1 MAASPARIAAY
12 DILLRVERERA
23 YADELLHSALLNS
36 LSAADRGLCTEI
48 VMGVLRWRARLDF
61 AIEKLASRA
70 VERLD
75 LEILIVLRMGLY
87 QIGWLERVP
96 ARAAVNES
104 VELVKRARKR
114 SAVAFANAVLRK
126 ATPGSLEVPPAHDD
140 ASLALEW
147 SHPEWLVERWVR
159 DYGFE
164 VARGICEFD
173 QQVPE
178 TVVRVPDDAAEREL
192 IESGVGLTN
201 GRIVSRAYIVQRGD
215 VVKTLVFNE
224 GRVHF
229 QDEGSQLAA
238 LLVGRGRR
246 MLDCCAAPGGKTIV
260 MAERNPE
267 AEIMAAELHEHR
279 ARSLR
284 ERVRAKNVFVVT
296 ADVRDLPLSGDYDRV
311 LADVSCSGTGTLARN
326 PEIKWKLQP
335 SDLTEL
341 HSKQVD
347 ILRAAL
353 RQLEAGGRCVYSTC
367 SLEREECESVVEEV
381 MRDSHGYR
389 VVPVEAEL
397 AALRHEGVIAG
408 DFRTL
413 MRGDYLRTIPGVHQC
428 DGFFAALIERC
439 SRVSST
445 PVEQHS

>member
-23 YADELLHSALLNS
+23 YADELLHSALLNK

-61 AIEKLASRA
+61 ATEQLASRA

-75 LEILIVLRMGLY
+75 LEVLIALRMGLY
-87 QIGWLERVP
+87 QIQWLERVP

-126 ATPGSLEVPPAHDD
+126 AKPGSTDVPPAYDD

-147 SHPEWLVERWVR
+147 SHPEWLVERWVGE
-159 DYGFE
+159 YGFD
-164 VARGICEFD
+164 VARRICEFD
-173 QQVPE
+173 QQIPE
-178 TVVRVPDDAAEREL
+178 TVVRVADDAAEQEL
-192 IESGVGLTN
+192 IERGVSLTH
-201 GRIVSRAYIVQRGD
+201 GRLVSRARIVEQGD
-215 VVKTLVFNE
+215 LAKTRAFIE

-229 QDEGSQLAA
+229 QDEGSQLVA

-246 MLDCCAAPGGKTIV
+246 VLDCCAAPGGKTMV

-267 AEIMAAELHEHR
+267 AEITAAELHEHR
-279 ARSLR
+279 ARSLS
-284 ERVRAKNVFVVT
+284 ERVHARNVSVVT
-296 ADVRDLPLSGDYDRV
+296 ADVRNQPVAADYDRV
-311 LADVSCSGTGTLARN
+311 LADVPCSGTGTLARN
-326 PEIKWKLQP
+326 PEIKWKLRP

-341 HSKQVD
+341 HLKQVE

-353 RQLEAGGRCVYSTC
+353 RQLEPGGRCVYSTC
-367 SLEREECESVVEEV
+367 SLEPEECESVVDEV
-381 MRDSHGYR
+381 MREQEEEFR
-389 VVPVEAEL
+389 PMPVLQAL
-397 AALRHEGVIAG
+397 AALRSEGEIVG
-408 DFRTL
+408 DFQTFV
-413 MRGDYLRTIPGVHQC
+413 RGDYLRTIPGIHRC
-428 DGFFAALIERC
+428 DGFFAAVIERR
-439 SRVSST
+439 S
-445 PVEQHS
+445 

>member
-1 MAASPARIAAY
+1 MPASPARIAAY

-23 YADELLHSALLNS
+23 YADELLHSALLNN

-75 LEILIVLRMGLY
+75 LEVLIALRMGLY
-87 QIGWLERVP
+87 QIQWLERVP

-126 ATPGSLEVPPAHDD
+126 AKPGSPDVPPAHDD

-159 DYGFE
+159 EYGFD
-164 VARGICEFD
+164 VARRICEFD

-178 TVVRVPDDAAEREL
+178 TVVRVADDAAEQEL
-192 IESGVGLTN
+192 IESGVSLTH
-201 GRIVSRAYIVQRGD
+201 GRLVSRARIVEQGD
-215 VVKTLVFNE
+215 VAKTRAFTE

-229 QDEGSQLAA
+229 QDEGSQLVA

-246 MLDCCAAPGGKTIV
+246 VLDCCAAPGGKTMV

-267 AEIMAAELHEHR
+267 AEILAAELHEHR
-279 ARSLR
+279 ARSLS
-284 ERVRAKNVFVVT
+284 ERVHAKNVSVVT

-311 LADVSCSGTGTLARN
+311 LADVPCSGTGTLARN
-326 PEIKWKLQP
+326 PEIKWKLNAR
-335 SDLTEL
+335 DVDEL
-341 HSKQVD
+341 HKKQAQ
-347 ILRAAL
+347 ILRSAL
-353 RQLEAGGRCVYSTC
+353 QQVKAGGRAVYSTC

-381 MRDSHGYR
+381 VR
-389 VVPVEAEL
+389 EQN
-397 AALRHEGVIAG
+397 
-408 DFRTL
+408 DFRTVPVQDEL
-413 MRGDYLRTIPGVHQC
+413 GALQAQGEIVGEFRTLVRGDYLRTIPGVQRY
-428 DGFFAALIERC
+428 DGFFAAVIER
-439 SRVSST
+439 RN
-445 PVEQHS
+445 